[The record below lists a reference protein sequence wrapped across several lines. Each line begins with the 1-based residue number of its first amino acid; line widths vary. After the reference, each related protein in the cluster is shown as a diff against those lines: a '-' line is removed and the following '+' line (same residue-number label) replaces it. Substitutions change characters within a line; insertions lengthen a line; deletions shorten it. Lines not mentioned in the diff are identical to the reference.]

1 LEFSGNTGK
10 LSDVFLQLQTTSWG
24 KWLVMTKTVQRYYGE
39 SQPFPDTDTL
49 SSDDYRFL
57 TLNQSLADLP
67 FFAANFSF
75 DTYPAA
81 DLRPTS
87 TPWIMVGC
95 SYSGTRAAFSR
106 AKYPETFFAAFA
118 ESTVVQLEIEVDGYG
133 TELHRSLVDH
143 GYANCSTDL
152 HSLLEYVDNQL
163 DHAESSVSIKEQYFG
178 AGAASIS
185 NKDFAT
191 AILSLFMYFKGWGI
205 KDGKPSIV
213 AICDY
218 LEHIPAVYATT
229 PAAASADFHDP
240 RSISDR
246 LASWPD
252 FLTHVNKVYK
262 TSCNRTG
269 ASVLNNC
276 SLSEESPYNHA
287 GAKSWLWQQCTELG
301 LFIAE
306 KPNTNSLTSK
316 HVSLEQQ
323 IAKCRETFGMDS
335 PTLVSDITQ
344 RVELTNQQFGGNDM
358 RPSNVF
364 WTTGQYD
371 TYRACSPLS
380 RIEVEND
387 VASVV
392 ISHAVPACN
401 VSTGHDSLFGLM
413 LPEKGHCEVIARNT
427 TEAMQGRRMF
437 ADALHEWLKC
447 F

>member
-1 LEFSGNTGK
+1 
-10 LSDVFLQLQTTSWG
+10 
-24 KWLVMTKTVQRYYGE
+24 
-39 SQPFPDTDTL
+39 
-49 SSDDYRFL
+49 L

-75 DTYPAA
+75 DAYPAA

-95 SYSGTRAAFSR
+95 SYAGTRAAFSR

-118 ESTVVQLEIEVDGYG
+118 ESTVVQLEVEVDGYG
-133 TELHRSLVDH
+133 TELHRSLVAH
-143 GYANCSTDL
+143 GYANCSRDL
-152 HSLLEYVDNQL
+152 HALLKYIDNQL
-163 DHAESSVSIKEQYFG
+163 DHAESSASIKEQYLG

-185 NKDFAT
+185 NMDFAN
-191 AILSLFMYFKGWGI
+191 AILSLTMYFKGWGI
-205 KDGKPSIV
+205 KDGKPSMV
-213 AICDY
+213 ALCDY
-218 LEHIPAVYATT
+218 LEYVPAINATT
-229 PAAASADFHDP
+229 PAAGPADFHDP

-252 FLTHVNKVYK
+252 FLTHINKVYN
-262 TSCNRTG
+262 TSCNRT
-269 ASVLNNC
+269 SPSMLNNC
-276 SLSEESPYNHA
+276 SMSENSPYHM
-287 GAKSWLWQQCTELG
+287 GHEDSWLWQQCTELG

-306 KPNTNSLTSK
+306 EPSTTSLTSN
-316 HVSLEQQ
+316 HVSLDHQ
-323 IAKCRETFGMDS
+323 IGRCRDTFGMDS
-335 PTLVSDITQ
+335 PTLLSDITQ
-344 RVELTNQQFGGNDM
+344 RVELTNQQFGGNNM

-380 RIEVEND
+380 RVEVEDD
-387 VASVV
+387 VAPVV
-392 ISHAVPACN
+392 ISQEIPACN
-401 VSTGHDSLFGLM
+401 ASTGHDSLFGLM
-413 LPEKGHCEVIARNT
+413 LPDKGHCEVIARNS